1 MNLII
6 NGKPKEYTATCTV
19 ADVLQ
24 ELGIS
29 SDTVV
34 VELNQSIL
42 QPETFSEQLL
52 KDEDKLEII
61 RFVGGG

>member
-6 NGKPKEYTATCTV
+6 NGKPKEVATETTV
-19 ADVLQ
+19 SDILQ
-24 ELGIS
+24 ELGIN
-29 SDTVV
+29 SDSVV

-42 QPETFSEQLL
+42 PPEKFGEQYL
-52 KDEDKLEII
+52 KEEDKLEVI